1 VRKLFALLTI
11 CSGMLVGQSIESN
24 TITVTVSKN
33 LNLAP
38 EQVTLDIVV
47 SSDGT
52 AMLDDVQAFLRNA
65 GITGATFRGVANTAA
80 VSSGIILPVIAI
92 PVITPLPVL
101 PSTLPVASVRWEF
114 ELTEPIG
121 KLTATAA
128 ALSKVTPP
136 GPAGK
141 FLSATFSVTNLFASD
156 ATIADARRKA
166 LPDLIAAAQQKA
178 KSIADAAGFSVGP
191 VLAFRDGP
199 GDASLIVKFALLR
212 FSSAQ

>member
-1 VRKLFALLTI
+1 VKKIFALLAI
-11 CSGMLVGQSIESN
+11 CWGMLVGQAIESN

-33 LNLAP
+33 LSLPP
-38 EQVTLDIVV
+38 EQVTLDILV
-47 SSDGT
+47 SSDAT
-52 AMLDDVQAFLRNA
+52 ATLDDAQAFLRNA
-65 GITGATFRGVANTAA
+65 GVTGATFRAVANTAA
-80 VSSGIILPVIAI
+80 VSSGIII

-121 KLTATAA
+121 KLTATVA